1 MKYRKLGKT
10 EVSLSA
16 IGLGCMGMSAAY
28 GVADEK
34 ESIKTLH
41 RALELG
47 INFWDTADVYG
58 NGANERLLSKVL
70 AEKRNQIFIA
80 TKFGFRLRNH
90 QGTVF
95 DGGESYVDASPQ
107 YIRQAVELSLKRLNI
122 ETIDLYYAHRIDPTI
137 PVEETVGTMAE
148 LVKEGK
154 VRYLGLSECS
164 AESLRRAC
172 AVHPISAVESEYSLL
187 TRDVEKEILP
197 LTKELGVTLV
207 PFSPLGRGLVTNTIN
222 VNALGE
228 NDFRKHLPRYNG
240 IYWENNQKLTAEF
253 AEIAESKGI
262 TPAQLA
268 LAWILA
274 QSENIIPIPGT
285 KRIKY
290 LEENA
295 KATDVNLLPDDIS
308 KIELLL
314 KKYPNIDLLQ
324 QRFFRLLS
332 EYSQREVFAT
342 ELVGA
347 IEELALHLADFSMYE
362 QDNSILLR
370 YFSFGLH
377 RLKSYRVQF
386 EQEKNALFASN

>member
-1 MKYRKLGKT
+1 MKYKKLGKT
-10 EVSLSA
+10 GVNLSA

-34 ESIKTLH
+34 ESLKTLH
-41 RALELG
+41 RAVELG

-58 NGANERLLSKVL
+58 NGANEELLSKVL

-80 TKFGFRLRNH
+80 TKFGFRLRNS
-90 QGTVF
+90 QGNVF
-95 DGGESYVDASPQ
+95 AGSESYVDASPK
-107 YIRQAVELSLKRLNI
+107 YIRQAVEKSLKRLNI
-122 ETIDLYYAHRIDPTI
+122 ETIDLYYAHRVDPTI
-137 PVEETVGTMAE
+137 PVEETVDAMAR

-172 AVHPISAVESEYSLL
+172 AIHPISAVESEYSLL

-197 LTKELGVTLV
+197 LTKELGATLV

-222 VNALGE
+222 VNTLSE
-228 NDFRKHLPRYNG
+228 NDFRKHLPRYSG
-240 IYWENNQKLTAEF
+240 IYWENNQKLAVEF
-253 AEIAESKGI
+253 SEIAESKGI

-290 LEENA
+290 LEENI
-295 KATDVNLLPDDIS
+295 KAVDVSLSTEDINS
-308 KIELLL
+308 IRILL
-314 KKYPNIDLLQ
+314 KKYPNIGD
-324 QRFFRLLS
+324 RYN
-332 EYSQREVFAT
+332 EY
-342 ELVGA
+342 
-347 IEELALHLADFSMYE
+347 DF
-362 QDNSILLR
+362 
-370 YFSFGLH
+370 
-377 RLKSYRVQF
+377 QF
-386 EQEKNALFASN
+386 VNK